1 VKLFEAMKRRRFVKL
16 CASAVASISASAE
29 VLARDQT
36 QYKRYGRVALI
47 DPHSGEAIP
56 AASLEVGETYLFHY
70 PYVSTPCFLINLG
83 RSVKPANNLKTRD
96 GYRYR
101 WQGGSGPGHSIV
113 AFSAICAHKMSHP
126 APSVSFINY
135 RHEEV
140 RFRNSEDAIEE
151 RAGVISCCSER
162 SVYDPA
168 TGGRVLGGPAPQPL
182 AAIELEYDDAA
193 DTFYATATIGGEMFD
208 RYFRNFHDRL
218 VLQHGRTDIDHALND
233 TTELMR
239 LSDFTRNQISCQA

>member
-1 VKLFEAMKRRRFVKL
+1 MKRRRFVKL

-29 VLARDQT
+29 VLAREHT
-36 QYKRYGRVALI
+36 LYKRYGRVAMI
-47 DPHSGEAIP
+47 DPQSGETVS

-83 RSVKPANNLKTRD
+83 RTVNPADNLKTRD

-101 WQGGSGPGHSIV
+101 WQGGSGPGRSIV

-140 RFRNSEDAIEE
+140 RFRNNADAIEE
-151 RAGVISCCSER
+151 RAGIIYCCSER

-168 TGGRVLGGPAPQPL
+168 TGGQVLGGPAPQPL
-182 AAIELEYDDAA
+182 AAIELEYDGASDSL
-193 DTFYATATIGGEMFD
+193 YATATIGGEMFD
-208 RYFRNFHDRL
+208 RFFSNFHDRL
-218 VLQHGRTDIDHALND
+218 VLQHERIDIDRTLND
-233 TTELMR
+233 TTELVR
-239 LSDFTRNQISCQA
+239 LSDYTRNQINCQA